1 MEGKMMRKFMVL
13 LLSAFIAVALVGC
26 SSGSSSTEQDS
37 ITIQFVPTNSDGID
51 ATTESFASYLE
62 NILGIEVNVTVATDY
77 TTIVEAMESG
87 QVDVGIM
94 PPAAYVQARSLDAA
108 KAILSS
114 TLIDYDQETELP
126 IENSSTGTFKAE
138 VLVRADSDIDSYE
151 DLAGKNIAYLSV
163 SSASG
168 YIYPIAEMKA
178 ANVDITSCTLTA
190 ISDVTS
196 AIKAVVNG
204 QVDACF
210 TFEGSRYVF
219 KDAITDDNGNSVDLF
234 SALKVAVLSDGDI
247 PNDAIAV
254 LPTMSEDLQTKVQ
267 EAFLQMASEEEG
279 LAIMSAWG
287 HTGYVVA
294 DEAAYDTIETY
305 IANAG
310 E

>member
-1 MEGKMMRKFMVL
+1 MKKFAL
-13 LLSAFIAVALVGC
+13 LLLTAVMTVTLVGC
-26 SSGSSSTEQDS
+26 SSSDKKEEQKS
-37 ITIQFVPTNSDGID
+37 ITIQFVPTNNDGID
-51 ATTESFASYLE
+51 ATTEKFASYLE
-62 NILGIEVNVTVATDY
+62 NILGIDVNVTVATDY

-87 QVDVGIM
+87 KVDVGIM
-94 PPAAYVQARSLDAA
+94 PPAAYVQARSQNSA

-114 TLIDYDQETELP
+114 TLIDYDQKTEMP
-126 IENSSTGTFKAE
+126 IENSSTDTFKAE

-178 ANVDITSCTLTA
+178 ANIDLSRCNLTA

-196 AIKAVVNG
+196 AMKAVVNG

-219 KDAITDDNGNSVDLF
+219 RDKVMDDNGQPIDLF
-234 SALKVAVLSDGDI
+234 STLKVAVLSEGDI

-254 LPTMSEDLQTKVQ
+254 LPTMSDDLQKKVQ
-267 EAFLQMASEEEG
+267 DAFLKMASEEEG

-287 HTGYVVA
+287 HTGYVTA
-294 DEAAYDTIETY
+294 NESAYDTIEKY
-305 IANAG
+305 IESAG

>member
-1 MEGKMMRKFMVL
+1 MMKKIAVL
-13 LLSAFIAVALVGC
+13 LIAMVMAVSLVGC
-26 SSGSSSTEQDS
+26 SSGGTSEEQKS
-37 ITIQFVPTNSDGID
+37 ITIQFVPTNNDGID
-51 ATTESFASYLE
+51 ATTEAFASYLE
-62 NILGIEVNVTVATDY
+62 DILGMDVNVTVATDY

-87 QVDVGIM
+87 KVDVGIM
-94 PPAAYVQARSLDAA
+94 PPAAYVQARSLNAA

-151 DLAGKNIAYLSV
+151 DLVGKNVAYLSV

-178 ANVDITSCTLTA
+178 ANIDINSCNLTA

-196 AIKAVVNG
+196 AIKAVANG

-219 KDAITDDNGNSVDLF
+219 RDAVTDDNGQPIDLY
-234 SALKVAVLSDGDI
+234 SKLKVAVLSEGDI

-254 LPTMSEDLQTKVQ
+254 LPTMSDDLQTKVQ
-267 EAFLQMASEEEG
+267 EAFLKMASDEEG
-279 LAIMSAWG
+279 LKIMSAWG

-294 DEAAYDTIETY
+294 DDSAYDTIEEY
-305 IANAG
+305 IESAG

>member
-1 MEGKMMRKFMVL
+1 MKIKKLTAL
-13 LLSAFIAVALVGC
+13 LLSVAMAFSFTAC
-26 SSGSSSTEQDS
+26 SSKGGEENDT
-37 ITIQFVPTNSDGID
+37 ITIQFVPTNNDGID
-51 ATTESFASYLE
+51 ATTESFEAYLE
-62 NILGIEVNVTVATDY
+62 NLLGKEVEVTVATDY

-87 QVDVGIM
+87 KVDVGIM
-94 PPAAYVQARSLDAA
+94 PPAAYVQARSLGAA
-108 KAILSS
+108 SAILSS
-114 TLIDYDQETELP
+114 TLVDYDENEQP
-126 IENSSTGTFKAE
+126 IAGSSTGTFKAE
-138 VLVRADSDIDSYE
+138 VLVKADADIDSYE

-178 ANVDITSCTLTA
+178 ANVDLNSCNLTA

-210 TFEGSRYVF
+210 VFEGARYVF
-219 KDAITDDNGNSVDLF
+219 KDIITDDAGNTVDLF
-234 SALKVAVLSDGDI
+234 ETLKVAKFSDGDI

-254 LPTMSEDLQTKVQ
+254 LPSMDDELKTAIQ
-267 EAFLQMASEEEG
+267 EAFLTMASDEAG
-279 LAIMSAWG
+279 LEIMSSWG

-294 DEAAYDTIETY
+294 DEKAYDTIETY

>member
-1 MEGKMMRKFMVL
+1 MRKFMVL
-13 LLSAFIAVALVGC
+13 LLTAVLAVTLIGC
-26 SSGSSSTEQDS
+26 SSSSSSEEQDS
-37 ITIQFVPTNSDGID
+37 ITIQFVPTNNDGID
-51 ATTESFASYLE
+51 ATTEAFASYLE
-62 NILGIEVNVTVATDY
+62 GILGIDVNVTVATDY

-87 QVDVGIM
+87 KVDVGIM
-94 PPAAYVQARSLDAA
+94 PPAAYVQARSLNAA

-114 TLIDYDQETELP
+114 TLVDYDQETELP

-178 ANVDITSCTLTA
+178 ANVDISSCNLTA

-210 TFEGSRYVF
+210 TFEGSRSVF
-219 KDAITDDNGNSVDLF
+219 KDAITDDNGNKVDLF
-234 SALKVAVLSDGDI
+234 SALKVAVLSQGDI

-254 LPTMSEDLQTKVQ
+254 LPTMSDELQTKVKD
-267 EAFLQMASEEEG
+267 AFLQMASDEKG
-279 LAIMSAWG
+279 LEIMSAWG
-287 HTGYVVA
+287 HNGYVVA
-294 DEAAYDTIETY
+294 EESAYDTIETY
-305 IANAG
+305 IESAG

>member
-1 MEGKMMRKFMVL
+1 MKKFTVL
-13 LLSAFIAVALVGC
+13 LLAVMMAVSMVGC
-26 SSGSSSTEQDS
+26 SSQDKKEEQDS
-37 ITIQFVPTNSDGID
+37 ITIQFVPTNNDGID
-51 ATTESFASYLE
+51 ATTEAFASYLE
-62 NILGIEVNVTVATDY
+62 DILGLDVNVTVATDY

-87 QVDVGIM
+87 KVDVGIM
-94 PPAAYVQARSLDAA
+94 PPAAYVQARQLKAA

-114 TLIDYDQETELP
+114 TLIDYDQKTELP
-126 IENSSTGTFKAE
+126 IKDSSTGTFKAE

-151 DLAGKNIAYLSV
+151 DLVGKNVAYLSV

-178 ANVDITSCTLTA
+178 ANIDVSKCNLTA

-196 AIKAVVNG
+196 AIKAVANG

-219 KDAITDDNGNSVDLF
+219 KDAITDDNGNPIDLY
-234 SALKVAVLSDGDI
+234 SKLKVAVLSDGDI

-254 LPTMSEDLQTKVQ
+254 LPSMSEDLQKKIQ
-267 EAFLQMASEEEG
+267 DAFLKMASDEKG
-279 LAIMSAWG
+279 LEIMSAWG

-294 DEAAYDTIETY
+294 DDSAYDTIEKY
-305 IANAG
+305 IESAG

>member
-1 MEGKMMRKFMVL
+1 MKKLIAL
-13 LLSAFIAVALVGC
+13 LLVLTMAVSFAACGGNADNGGEETKAI
-26 SSGSSSTEQDS
+26 S
-37 ITIQFVPTNSDGID
+37 IQFVPTNLDGID
-51 ATTESFASYLE
+51 ATTAEFEAYLAE
-62 NILGIEVNVTVATDY
+62 ILGIEVDVTVATDY

-94 PPAAYVQARSLDAA
+94 PPAAYVQARTLGAA
-108 KAILSS
+108 KSILSS
-114 TLIDYDQETELP
+114 TLVDYD
-126 IENSSTGTFKAE
+126 ENEQPVAGSSTGTFKAE
-138 VLVRADSDIDSYE
+138 ILVAADADIDSYE

-178 ANVDITSCTLTA
+178 ANVDLSTCNLTA

-196 AIKAVVNG
+196 AMKAVING

-210 TFEGSRYVF
+210 VFEGARYVF
-219 KDAITDDNGNSVDLF
+219 NGAVTDDAGNAVDLF
-234 SALKVAVLSDGDI
+234 EALKVAKLSDGDI

-254 LPTMSEDLQTKVQ
+254 LPSMDDELKAQVT
-267 EAFLQMASEEEG
+267 EAFLAMAADEKG
-279 LAIMSAWG
+279 LEIMSAWG
-287 HTGYVVA
+287 HTGYVVS

>member
-1 MEGKMMRKFMVL
+1 MKKLIAL
-13 LLSAFIAVALVGC
+13 LLVLTMAVSFTACG
-26 SSGSSSTEQDS
+26 GNAADNGGEETKS
-37 ITIQFVPTNSDGID
+37 ISIQFVPTNLDGID
-51 ATTESFASYLE
+51 ATTAEFEAYLAD
-62 NILGIEVNVTVATDY
+62 ILGIEVDVTVATDY

-94 PPAAYVQARSLDAA
+94 PPAAYVQARTLGAA
-108 KAILSS
+108 ESILSS
-114 TLIDYDQETELP
+114 TLVDYD
-126 IENSSTGTFKAE
+126 ENEQPVEGSSTGTFKAE
-138 VLVRADSDIDSYE
+138 ILVAADADIDSYE

-178 ANVDITSCTLTA
+178 ANVDLSTCNLTA

-196 AIKAVVNG
+196 AMTAVLNG

-210 TFEGSRYVF
+210 VFEGARYVF
-219 KDAITDDNGNSVDLF
+219 NGAVTDDAGNAVDLF
-234 SALKVAVLSDGDI
+234 EALKVAKLSDGDI

-254 LPTMSEDLQTKVQ
+254 LPSMDAELKEQVK
-267 EAFLQMASEEEG
+267 EAFLAMAADEKG
-279 LAIMSAWG
+279 LEIMSAWG
-287 HTGYVVA
+287 HTGYVVS